1 MNIQPS
7 LCIDLG
13 SAFTKIAVRTEL
25 NQTSQLLMDRGQET
39 VYQICIPSLAANKI
53 GTNRW
58 AFGWEVLDY
67 KETETIKLHQ
77 NWKARLF
84 DIDKVD
90 LTYDIPIDGKMD
102 EAEKFLIANDPFH
115 QALACCREFLKSI
128 RADLIPLLLDQH
140 LQYKGIRVEDFDTHI
155 CVPEFVLD
163 TSIGKVMETIMAE
176 AGFKTQNQFCIS
188 EPKASLIG
196 VLTEGQN
203 HVDKGGLP
211 NISYMFRELELLRKL
226 TVGGH
231 GIFFLD
237 VGAFTTDVALCNF
250 HQNSTGHLDQSP
262 SASFP
267 LGLFKLDDMVQS
279 ALGKDFANTLR
290 NSSPKFREHFHLKAY
305 SGDAVSGNIM
315 LQDGTTLPV
324 AQIDKCIDE
333 FAAAIDKSVKAFL
346 KVHKKQKIY
355 AAVLTGGG
363 SLCTRL
369 TSRIAKAMDEY
380 NIPILSAHREEGIQ
394 NLATISEQLIRG
406 SSAIGGTSI
415 LYSF

>member
-1 MNIQPS
+1 MKLLPS

-13 SAFTKIAVRTEL
+13 SAFTKIGVRAEP
-25 NQTSQLLMDRGQET
+25 NQTSQLLMDRGQEAA
-39 VYQICIPSLAANKI
+39 YQICIPSLAANKV

-67 KETETIKLHQ
+67 QETDTIKLHQ

-90 LTYDIPIDGKMD
+90 LAYDIPIDGKMD

-128 RADLIPLLLDQH
+128 KTDLLPLLLGQH
-140 LQYKGIRVEDFDTHI
+140 QQYKGIRVEDFDTRI
-155 CVPEFVLD
+155 CVPEFVLN
-163 TSIGKVMETIMAE
+163 TAIGKVMETIMSE
-176 AGFKTQNQFCIS
+176 AGFKTRNQFCIS

-203 HVDKGGLP
+203 HVDKKGVP

-226 TVGGH
+226 TKGGH

-237 VGAFTTDVALCNF
+237 VGAFTTDVALSNF
-250 HQNSTGHLDQSP
+250 HQNSSGRLDQSP
-262 SASFP
+262 SASLP
-267 LGLFKLDDMVQS
+267 LGLFKLDEMVQS
-279 ALGKDFANTLR
+279 ALGKEFANTMKT
-290 NSSPKFREHFHLKAY
+290 SSPKFREHFHFKAY
-305 SGDAVSGNIM
+305 SGEVAEGDIM
-315 LQDGTTLPV
+315 LTDGTTLPV
-324 AQIDKCIDE
+324 APINKCVDE
-333 FAAAIDKSVKAFL
+333 FAAAIDKGVKAFL
-346 KVHKKQKIY
+346 KVHRKQNIY

-363 SLCTRL
+363 SLCSRIS
-369 TSRIAKAMDEY
+369 SRIAKNLEAYE
-380 NIPILSAHREEGIQ
+380 IPILSAHRNDGIR
-394 NLATISEQLIRG
+394 NLETISEQLIRG